1 MTHKTRMII
10 SASCLLVSA
19 AVATGLYFLKRQ
31 PDKKEN
37 VAATLLVG
45 VEDIQ
50 AYTGPIALEL
60 TGLVVPFREINIVSE
75 VTGRVIEKSDLF
87 RPGNYV
93 VEGTVLMRVDP
104 TDYDLEITRLEADL
118 AQSDSAISEL
128 EVEISGAE
136 DLVRI
141 ATNDLALQESDFAR
155 RSSSNAGFSQAELD
169 QAERAVL
176 AAKTALATQTNRLSL
191 LRQSRNR
198 LGSSQTIRRTD
209 LELARIRRNRCVIT
223 APADGVIVS
232 ESVALNGFVQPNSP
246 IMTFEDTSRA
256 EVRCNLRPDQLE
268 WLWRHAPQAEVK
280 SVAATGP
287 ADAYRLP
294 RLPVR
299 VMHTRGAEQLEW
311 QGILDR
317 FDGLGIDDRTKT
329 IPTRVVVEQPITVG
343 SRGQRALVRG
353 MFVKLRVEIPTEPL
367 RAYNQYFFDLPAKSL
382 QPGNAVWV
390 YRDNKLVLLPVQ
402 VVNTL
407 EPTEDNPAR
416 RLIVGLTDG
425 GLLLTDKVVTTPVGT
440 YTESMQVTIM
450 GRPPTSTDGS
460 TVESDRTRLTRQG
473 ATQPAEEPAP
483 TESFETPPSIDPIKQ

>member
-1 MTHKTRMII
+1 MTHKTRIII

-19 AVATGLYFLKRQ
+19 AVASVLYFLQRQ
-31 PDKKEN
+31 PEKKEN
-37 VAATLLVG
+37 AVAALLVG

-50 AYTGPIALEL
+50 SYAGPIALEL
-60 TGLVVPFREINIVSE
+60 TGLVVPFREINVVSE
-75 VTGRVIEKSDLF
+75 VTGRVIEKSELF

-93 VEGTVLMRVDP
+93 AEGTILMRVDP

-118 AQSDSAISEL
+118 AQSASAISEL

-136 DLVRI
+136 ELVRI

-176 AAKTALATQTNRLSL
+176 AAKTALSTQNNRLNL

-198 LGSSQTIRRTD
+198 LDSSQTIRRTD

-232 ESVALNGFVQPNSP
+232 ESVALNGFVQPNAP

-268 WLWRHAPQAEVK
+268 WLWRHAPQAEAK
-280 SVAATGP
+280 PAEQIGP

-299 VMHTRGAEQLEW
+299 VLHDRGAEQLEW
-311 QGILDR
+311 QGVLDR
-317 FDGLGIDDRTKT
+317 FDGLGIDDQTKT
-329 IPTRVVVEQPITVG
+329 IPTRVAVEQPITVG

-367 RAYNQYFFDLPAKSL
+367 RAFNQYFVEIPAKSL

-390 YRDNKLVLLPVQ
+390 YRDNKLVSVPVQ
-402 VVNTL
+402 IVNTQ
-407 EPTEDNPAR
+407 EPSSPEGTR
-416 RLIVGLTDG
+416 RLIVSLADG

-440 YTESMQVTIM
+440 YTDTMQVNVM
-450 GRPPTSTDGS
+450 VRSPASADGS

-473 ATQPAEEPAP
+473 TSPPASDLQTPESSDSPSPVDQP
-483 TESFETPPSIDPIKQ
+483 K